1 MKRNWPLIED
11 FNVFLTVVRNNSFSR
26 AAIELGVSN
35 AYITK
40 RIGILEDVL
49 GVKLFYRNTRDIKLT
64 ESGEVTRLQAE
75 ELIKKTESALE
86 QIKDVKNETV
96 GSIHICSSFGF
107 GKNHLAKA
115 LSLFYKENPKL
126 KVKLTLTDTKI
137 DLVKE
142 GIDLEIIVGDEF
154 HDRYYARKIAENKRI
169 LCASPDYF
177 SDREIPETAQALS
190 EHDCLFLQEKG
201 LPFGLWHLTNG
212 QSKESVR
219 VSGDLS
225 SNSGEVILQ
234 WALDGHGIALRS
246 QWDARKYIESGELV
260 QILPEYYERASVWAI
275 YPGKLE
281 ESLKIKK
288 CVAFLETFFASTIL

>member
-40 RIGILEDVL
+40 RIGILEEVL

-64 ESGEVTRLQAE
+64 ESGEVTRVQAE
-75 ELIKKTESALE
+75 ELINKTESALE
-86 QIKDVKNETV
+86 QIKDVKNDIV

-107 GKNHLAKA
+107 GKNYLAKA
-115 LSLFYKENPKL
+115 LSLFSKENPKL
-126 KVKLTLTDTKI
+126 KIKLTLTDIKI

-142 GIDLEIIVGDEF
+142 GVDLEVIVGDEF
-154 HDRYYARKIAENKRI
+154 HDRYYAKKIAENKRI
-169 LCASPDYF
+169 LCASPGYLNA
-177 SDREIPETAQALS
+177 REIPQTAEALS
-190 EHDCLFLQEKG
+190 GHDCLFLQEKG
-201 LPFGLWHLTNG
+201 LPFGLWHLTDG
-212 QSKESVR
+212 HRTETVR
-219 VSGDLS
+219 VRGDLS

-246 QWDARKYIESGELV
+246 QWDARKYIEAGELT
-260 QILPEYYERASVWAI
+260 QILPDYYERASVWAI

-281 ESLKIKK
+281 ESIKTKK
-288 CVAFLETFFASTIL
+288 CVAFLEDYFGNATL

>member
-40 RIGILEDVL
+40 RIVILEEVL

-64 ESGEVTRLQAE
+64 ASGEVTRIQAE

-86 QIKDVKNETV
+86 QIKDVKNEII

-107 GKNHLAKA
+107 GKNHLGNA
-115 LSLFYKENPKL
+115 LSLFSKENPKL
-126 KVKLTLTDTKI
+126 KIKLTLTDTKI

-142 GIDLEIIVGDEF
+142 GIDLEVIVGDEF

-177 SDREIPETAQALS
+177 LQRNIPETPHILS
-190 EHDCLFLQEKG
+190 EYDCLFLQEKG
-201 LPFGLWHLTNG
+201 LPFGLWHLTDGHHN
-212 QSKESVR
+212 ESVR

-246 QWDARKYIESGELV
+246 QWDARKYIETGELV

-275 YPGKLE
+275 YPSKLE

-288 CVAFLETFFASTIL
+288 CVAFLEAFFASTVL

>member
-64 ESGEVTRLQAE
+64 ESGEVTRVQAE
-75 ELIKKTESALE
+75 ELINKTESALE
-86 QIKDVKNETV
+86 QIKDVKNDIV

-115 LSLFYKENPKL
+115 LSLFSKENPKL
-126 KVKLTLTDTKI
+126 KIKLTLTDIKI

-142 GIDLEIIVGDEF
+142 GVDLEVIVGDEF
-154 HDRYYARKIAENKRI
+154 HDRYYAKKIAENKRI
-169 LCASPDYF
+169 LCASPGYLNV
-177 SDREIPETAQALS
+177 REIPQTAEALS
-190 EHDCLFLQEKG
+190 GHDCLFLQEKG
-201 LPFGLWHLTNG
+201 LPFGLWHLTDG
-212 QSKESVR
+212 HRTETVR
-219 VSGDLS
+219 VRGDLS

-246 QWDARKYIESGELV
+246 QWDARKYIEAGELT
-260 QILPEYYERASVWAI
+260 QILPDYYERASVWAI

-281 ESLKIKK
+281 ESIKTKK
-288 CVAFLETFFASTIL
+288 CVAFLEDYFGNATL

>member
-11 FNVFLTVVRNNSFSR
+11 FNVFLAVVRNNSFSR

-40 RIGILEDVL
+40 RIGILENIL

-64 ESGEVTRLQAE
+64 ESGEVTRVQAE
-75 ELIKKTESALE
+75 ELINKTESVLE
-86 QIKDVKNETV
+86 QIKDVKSDIV

-107 GKNHLAKA
+107 GKSHLAKA
-115 LSLFYKENPKL
+115 LSLFSKENPKL
-126 KVKLTLTDTKI
+126 KIKLTLTDTKI

-142 GIDLEIIVGDEF
+142 GIDLEVIVGDEF

-169 LCASPDYF
+169 LCASPTYF
-177 SDREIPETAQALS
+177 TDREIPQTVEALS
-190 EHDCLFLQEKG
+190 GYDCLFLQEKG
-201 LPFGLWHLTNG
+201 LPFGLWHLTSG
-212 QSKESVR
+212 RRKESVR

-246 QWDARKYIESGELV
+246 QWDARKYIESGEL
-260 QILPEYYERASVWAI
+260 IPLLPDYYERASVWAI

-281 ESLKIKK
+281 ESIKTKK
-288 CVAFLETFFASTIL
+288 CVAFLEAYFASTIL